1 MDNNIVQQE
10 LAATAESQK
19 LAIYKSIYYQMN
31 AKPDSLSKAYAR
43 KVIINKDD
51 LIDLNNRIND
61 RIRLNYE
68 QDGYIASVTVN
79 LKDKHVITFKCW
91 EEFLQHKWIENSSTV
106 SIVLQWNF
114 NIRVPGYEQPQNHN
128 LVVKLTNGL
137 RPEEMLNLIFSGKIE
152 DFEEVELNTF
162 PVVAR
167 VDFIQV
173 VLGEELLNIVGEWVK
188 GLRQNN
194 DLKNPIISL
203 MKKYRKRVAQYFEYI
218 SLIMTCI
225 LAIGINVRYINQ
237 LNVVAL
243 GEITLVQ
250 FKNLLVYLFIS
261 GMLIYFLRRL
271 FEKLA
276 ENIYDK
282 LSQYGQVFIFNI
294 TRGDI
299 NLQDKI
305 KNRDKSNGR
314 GILVRFFLS
323 LLFNVGCGMIASWLY
338 SL

>member
-162 PVVAR
+162 P
-167 VDFIQV
+167 
-173 VLGEELLNIVGEWVK
+173 
-188 GLRQNN
+188 
-194 DLKNPIISL
+194 P
-203 MKKYRKRVAQYFEYI
+203 
-218 SLIMTCI
+218 
-225 LAIGINVRYINQ
+225 NV
-237 LNVVAL
+237 
-243 GEITLVQ
+243 TLVLFL
-250 FKNLLVYLFIS
+250 FKFNFTPGAILKLFLNLKDILKPSFFNHILNNSRTKYSILNCSKAIKVLSTEYL
-261 GMLIYFLRRL
+261 
-271 FEKLA
+271 
-276 ENIYDK
+276 
-282 LSQYGQVFIFNI
+282 
-294 TRGDI
+294 
-299 NLQDKI
+299 
-305 KNRDKSNGR
+305 
-314 GILVRFFLS
+314 
-323 LLFNVGCGMIASWLY
+323 
-338 SL
+338 